1 MNKHELQVQINLLR
15 DRLERI
21 RKDIKSPLD
30 ADSSMQAIQLQTR
43 EVLMELER
51 VESLKLAQLEQEL
64 AKT

>member
-1 MNKHELQVQINLLR
+1 MNKQELQDQIKTVR
-15 DRLERI
+15 ERLERI